1 VQLYNTWLNYSQYQ
15 TTNSTGVAVFTSVPY
30 GDTYQAQYGA
40 HGSGWFNL
48 IGEVTYATIEYST
61 TGGGSSGWTLTGYN
75 GSWDNVASP
84 YYLSHSGWNADPA
97 FANFTYGTIISLS
110 DGQGI
115 QLNFTVS
122 IQGDRREWWWWE
134 GTKRFY
140 FAIGLHGSGGSG
152 YALYYIAHEQGIIMR
167 TSEAKVGTQLQYNV
181 GKLFPTTIGE
191 TVDTTEAEWYI
202 QLIRVNSTTLKVVY
216 ATNFLSGGGGRLD
229 EVFEGALKT
238 FTETLTV
245 SPSVWD
251 NPILNLYVGHDGS
264 GEFVCNFAD
273 PYIGTIAV
281 LEDQP
286 PPKVSNP
293 FQWVTDAFN
302 FLYQIALIVG
312 NFMGYLIPI
321 LPFLFL
327 FYLLDVII
335 TSVQVGSVQ
344 PIGKFALMMW
354 DFLLKI
360 WDVLVKFGQ
369 LIWDAITFW
378 T

>member
-1 VQLYNTWLNYSQYQ
+1 MQVSQ
-15 TTNSTGVAVFTSVPY
+15 V
-30 GDTYQAQYGA
+30 
-40 HGSGWFNL
+40 
-48 IGEVTYATIEYST
+48 YAS
-61 TGGGSSGWTLTGYN
+61 WTRTGYTQP
-75 GSWDNVASP
+75 WDNVASP
-84 YYLSHSGWNADPA
+84 SLLSHKGWNVDPA
-97 FANFTYGTIISLS
+97 FANFTYGHIGNLE

-115 QLNFTVS
+115 QLNYTVT
-122 IQGDRREWWWWE
+122 IKGDRREWYWWE

-140 FAIGLHGSGGSG
+140 FALGLHGSGGSG
-152 YALYYIAHEQGIIMR
+152 YALFYIGHEQGIIIR

-181 GKLFPTTIGE
+181 GKPFPTTIGE
-191 TVDTTEAEWYI
+191 TVDTDNALWYI
-202 QLIRVNSTTLKVVY
+202 QLIRLNSTTLKVVY
-216 ATNFLSGGGGRLD
+216 ATNLLAGGSAEL
-229 EVFEGALKT
+229 EEYVEGALKT

-245 SPSVWD
+245 DPSVWE
-251 NPILNLYVGHDGS
+251 NPELVLYVGHDGS
-264 GEFVCNFAD
+264 GEFSVSFAD

-281 LEDQP
+281 LEDQA
-286 PPKVSNP
+286 PPKLSNP

-312 NFMGYLIPI
+312 SFMGFFIPI
-321 LPFLFL
+321 LPFIFL

-344 PIGKFALMMW
+344 PIGKFALMIW